1 MLPWLPCQGEITYH
15 FTPTT
20 ADLKSQNCPVFVFM
34 ALIALSRQS
43 HKCEKSRQP
52 NKRNKRDQRKQ
63 PHCLLFDRL
72 CLINEHDG
80 DVISD
85 FVHELT
91 FITDESVL
99 FFIEINV
106 AFAFGARQ
114 DIQ

>member
-1 MLPWLPCQGEITYH
+1 
-15 FTPTT
+15 
-20 ADLKSQNCPVFVFM
+20 M

-52 NKRNKRDQRKQ
+52 NKRNERDQRKQ
-63 PHCLLFDRL
+63 PYRLLLDRL

-80 DVISD
+80 NVVSD

-91 FITDESVL
+91 LITDESVF

-106 AFAFGARQ
+106 AFAFGTRQ

>member
-1 MLPWLPCQGEITYH
+1 MLPCQGEITYP
-15 FTPTT
+15 FTSTT

-34 ALIALSRQS
+34 ALITALIALSRQS
-43 HKCEKSRQP
+43 HKCEKS
-52 NKRNKRDQRKQ
+52 KQ
-63 PHCLLFDRL
+63 PYRLLFDRL
-72 CLINEHDG
+72 CLIDEHDG